1 LKLLPLIFKRQL
13 ASYAGTPITYLS
25 VAFFLVLCGALGL
38 HAYQWME
45 RDSSDL
51 QAFFQLP
58 PWLYL
63 LLIPSLSMQMW
74 SDEHSA
80 GFSNMIKTLPVT
92 SAERVI
98 GKFLAAWAVCSAAL
112 LLNFP
117 IVIAAHYLGTPD
129 NGVIASQFLASW
141 LLAGSYLAAG
151 CFICALT
158 HQRLVIFL
166 LTMGLLLTIS
176 GLSSV
181 LDALE
186 HQAPI
191 WIVDSVMRLDPISRF
206 SSMDNGKITLH
217 DCLYFVSMIVAFL
230 SATIVTLNYKN
241 S

>member
-1 LKLLPLIFKRQL
+1 MKLLPLIFKRQL
-13 ASYAGTPITYLS
+13 ANYACVPHTYLS
-25 VAFFLVLCGALGL
+25 VALFLALCTALGL
-38 HAYQWME
+38 HAHHWLE

-51 QAFFQLP
+51 QAFFELH

-63 LLIPSLSMQMW
+63 LLIPSLSMQLW
-74 SDEHSA
+74 SDERSA
-80 GFSNMIKTLPVT
+80 SFSGMMKTLPVT
-92 SAERVI
+92 SAECVI
-98 GKFLAAWAVCSAAL
+98 GKFLAAWAVCSVAL

-117 IVIAAHYLGTPD
+117 IVIAANYLGTPD

-141 LLAGSYLAAG
+141 LLAGSYLSVG

-158 HQRLVIFL
+158 HQRIIIFL
-166 LTMGLLLTIS
+166 FTMGLLLTIS
-176 GLSSV
+176 GLSLV

-191 WIVDSVMRLDPISRF
+191 WIVDSIIKLDPISRF

-217 DCLYFVSMIVAFL
+217 DGLYFVSMILAFL